1 MKRSNLL
8 PLLPCAAATLL
19 ASLPP
24 ARRRPL
30 VYVALRK
37 SVSLFHLSP
46 VQRERVVRRL
56 TLLAVLLFVPLAAH
70 ASPFDSGI
78 SSIQTLFTGTI
89 AKAAALIAIV
99 IGGFGF
105 AFGDPGAK
113 KNLAGVA
120 MGTGIAVMAANVLTW
135 LWGS

>member
-1 MKRSNLL
+1 MRNSSSLFRSNVTQRDRFIYG
-8 PLLPCAAATLL
+8 AALC
-19 ASLPP
+19 
-24 ARRRPL
+24 
-30 VYVALRK
+30 
-37 SVSLFHLSP
+37 
-46 VQRERVVRRL
+46 
-56 TLLAVLLFVPLAAH
+56 AVLLFLPLAAH

-120 MGTGIAVMAANVLTW
+120 MGSGIAVMAANVLTW

>member
-1 MKRSNLL
+1 MRKPASLFIRKRLLSRLTPHLLTALTLSFLL
-8 PLLPCAAATLL
+8 PT
-19 ASLPP
+19 
-24 ARRRPL
+24 
-30 VYVALRK
+30 V
-37 SVSLFHLSP
+37 
-46 VQRERVVRRL
+46 
-56 TLLAVLLFVPLAAH
+56 AH

-135 LWGS
+135 LWGT

>member
-1 MKRSNLL
+1 MRRTSSSFRLKQ
-8 PLLPCAAATLL
+8 
-19 ASLPP
+19 
-24 ARRRPL
+24 ARRDQL
-30 VYVALRK
+30 THVL
-37 SVSLFHLSP
+37 SVSAL
-46 VQRERVVRRL
+46 
-56 TLLAVLLFVPLAAH
+56 LLFLPLAAH

-113 KNLAGVA
+113 KNLSGVA
-120 MGTGIAVMAANVLTW
+120 FGSGIAVMATNVLTW

>member
-1 MKRSNLL
+1 MPMSHPPQRSQN
-8 PLLPCAAATLL
+8 
-19 ASLPP
+19 
-24 ARRRPL
+24 ARRMAL
-30 VYVALRK
+30 NVAYVLGF
-37 SVSLFHLSP
+37 LLILP
-46 VQRERVVRRL
+46 V
-56 TLLAVLLFVPLAAH
+56 AAH

-78 SSIQTLFTGTI
+78 TSLQTLFTGTI

-120 MGTGIAVMAANVLTW
+120 FGSGIAVMAANVLTW
-135 LWGS
+135 LWNS

>member
-1 MKRSNLL
+1 MRIPSSFFRVN
-8 PLLPCAAATLL
+8 
-19 ASLPP
+19 P
-24 ARRRPL
+24 ARRNRW
-30 VYVALRK
+30 V
-37 SVSLFHLSP
+37 HLSA
-46 VQRERVVRRL
+46 VV
-56 TLLAVLLFVPLAAH
+56 AVLLMVPVAAH

-99 IGGFGF
+99 IGGWGF

-120 MGTGIAVMAANVLTW
+120 MGSGIAVLAANVLTW

>member
-1 MKRSNLL
+1 MQMSNPSKHNSTPHRSAVKTACLVGFLLLL
-8 PLLPCAAATLL
+8 P
-19 ASLPP
+19 
-24 ARRRPL
+24 
-30 VYVALRK
+30 V
-37 SVSLFHLSP
+37 
-46 VQRERVVRRL
+46 
-56 TLLAVLLFVPLAAH
+56 AAH

-78 SSIQTLFTGTI
+78 TSLQTLFTGTI

-120 MGTGIAVMAANVLTW
+120 FGSGIAVMAANVLTW

>member
-1 MKRSNLL
+1 MRQRPRTPRETPPKRQRIAQ
-8 PLLPCAAATLL
+8 AASIITVL
-19 ASLPP
+19 ALIP
-24 ARRRPL
+24 
-30 VYVALRK
+30 
-37 SVSLFHLSP
+37 
-46 VQRERVVRRL
+46 
-56 TLLAVLLFVPLAAH
+56 TAAH

-78 SSIQTLFTGTI
+78 TSLQTLFTGTI

-99 IGGFGF
+99 LGGFGF

>member
-1 MKRSNLL
+1 MRKRPRS
-8 PLLPCAAATLL
+8 PRETAPKRQRIAQAAVIITVL
-19 ASLPP
+19 ALVP
-24 ARRRPL
+24 A
-30 VYVALRK
+30 V
-37 SVSLFHLSP
+37 
-46 VQRERVVRRL
+46 
-56 TLLAVLLFVPLAAH
+56 AH

-78 SSIQTLFTGTI
+78 TSLQTLFTGTI

-99 IGGFGF
+99 LGGFGF

>member
-1 MKRSNLL
+1 MRQRPRTPRVISPKRQRIAQ
-8 PLLPCAAATLL
+8 AALIFTVL
-19 ASLPP
+19 A
-24 ARRRPL
+24 L
-30 VYVALRK
+30 V
-37 SVSLFHLSP
+37 P
-46 VQRERVVRRL
+46 V
-56 TLLAVLLFVPLAAH
+56 AAH

-78 SSIQTLFTGTI
+78 TSLQTLFTGTI

-99 IGGFGF
+99 LGGFGF

>member
-1 MKRSNLL
+1 MRR
-8 PLLPCAAATLL
+8 PVFTFRPTPAQRGRTVYVVYVATLL
-19 ASLPP
+19 
-24 ARRRPL
+24 
-30 VYVALRK
+30 
-37 SVSLFHLSP
+37 F
-46 VQRERVVRRL
+46 
-56 TLLAVLLFVPLAAH
+56 LLPLAAH

-78 SSIQTLFTGTI
+78 SSVQTLFTGTI

-99 IGGFGF
+99 IGGWGF

-120 MGTGIAVMAANVLTW
+120 MGSGIAVMAANVLTW

>member
-1 MKRSNLL
+1 MRRSS
-8 PLLPCAAATLL
+8 
-19 ASLPP
+19 SLFRVNP
-24 ARRRPL
+24 ARRNRWARL
-30 VYVALRK
+30 SAL
-37 SVSLFHLSP
+37 
-46 VQRERVVRRL
+46 
-56 TLLAVLLFVPLAAH
+56 TAVLLLLPMAAH

-99 IGGFGF
+99 IGGWGF

-120 MGTGIAVMAANVLTW
+120 MGSGIAVLAANVLTW

>member
-1 MKRSNLL
+1 MPIHHPSHRSH
-8 PLLPCAAATLL
+8 T
-19 ASLPP
+19 
-24 ARRRPL
+24 ARRTATNVVCVL
-30 VYVALRK
+30 GFL
-37 SVSLFHLSP
+37 LILP
-46 VQRERVVRRL
+46 V
-56 TLLAVLLFVPLAAH
+56 AAH

-78 SSIQTLFTGTI
+78 ISIQTLFTGTI

-120 MGTGIAVMAANVLTW
+120 FGSGIAVMAANILTW
-135 LWGS
+135 LWNS